1 MQFGADMENAQI
13 DVSQITV
20 SKTQC
25 EYHVATTKS
34 QVGKNSDDCNS
45 EILCH
50 FNERSPLLFSSG
62 LSMEI
67 TTEQFK
73 VQCKFI

>member
-13 DVSQITV
+13 EVSQIAV
-20 SKTQC
+20 SETKC
-25 EYHVATTKS
+25 EYPAGTMNS
-34 QVGKNSDDCNS
+34 QVGKNDDDCNS

-50 FNERSPLLFSSG
+50 LNEQSPLLFSSG